1 MKLAKAETLARQGLD
16 WVKSSQSK
24 GPRQSTIKIDARLH
38 LANTQEK
45 GNDLPL
51 IKDFWRGIKT

>member
-24 GPRQSTIKIDARLH
+24 GPRQSTIEIDARLH

-45 GNDLPL
+45 ANDLPL
-51 IKDFWRGIKT
+51 IKDF